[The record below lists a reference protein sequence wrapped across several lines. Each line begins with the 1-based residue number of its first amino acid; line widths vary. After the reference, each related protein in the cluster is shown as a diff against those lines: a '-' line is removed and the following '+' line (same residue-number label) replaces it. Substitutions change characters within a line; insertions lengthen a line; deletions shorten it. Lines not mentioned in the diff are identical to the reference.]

1 MLKNIV
7 NIRVFKVSHSFVP
20 SCIFSEAFFARK
32 RLPARPAKR
41 CRLCRRFRAPTGRL
55 RVGMSRPITAPL
67 AAQSRAAPYPR
78 PTGSGT
84 AYPLD
89 CLSLWVS
96 HGCADG
102 TRGQAPSPSDIHCTP
117 QAVPLL
123 SRSWSFPW
131 AGPPAPPL
139 PPWASG
145 TRSEC
150 CKLHLRSGS
159 GVKSNE
165 R

>member
-67 AAQSRAAPYPR
+67 VAQSRAAPYPR

-89 CLSLWVS
+89 CLPYPMSYGS
-96 HGCADG
+96 ADG
-102 TRGQAPSPSDIHCTP
+102 TRGQAPSPPRPHCTRI
-117 QAVPLL
+117 AVPLVCCL
-123 SRSWSFPW
+123 CWLPRV
-131 AGPPAPPL
+131 GLPAPPYT

-145 TRSEC
+145 TRVRC
-150 CKLHLRSGS
+150 A
-159 GVKSNE
+159 
-165 R
+165 